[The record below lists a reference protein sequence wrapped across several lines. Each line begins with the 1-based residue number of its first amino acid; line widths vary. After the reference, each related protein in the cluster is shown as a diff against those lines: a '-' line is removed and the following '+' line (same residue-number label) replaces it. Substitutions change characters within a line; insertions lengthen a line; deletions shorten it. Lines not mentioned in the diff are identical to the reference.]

1 MNYEEF
7 IKSKVIISEDYGFE
21 PNWIPEI
28 AKDHQK
34 DICNWT
40 LRGGR
45 RAIFASFG
53 LGKTFM
59 QLINA
64 VNCIN
69 ETGKPFLIACPLG
82 VMGEFKRDN
91 EKLNTGFE
99 IEYIKDTDTIS
110 EYSKKIYLTNYERIR
125 KGDIK
130 ADKFGGVSFDEA
142 SILRNLKTE
151 TTNYIIKYFKQIPY
165 RFVATATPSPN
176 DYIEILNYSEFLGIA
191 DRGNILTKFF
201 KRNPQKAG
209 DLMLLESQKDDFW
222 MWVSSWAVFIN
233 TPSDLGYENEGYDLP
248 KLNVIEHR
256 IENLSDEIIQNKF
269 GDLILFKDNTKSL
282 VDSSREKR
290 DSMELRCNE
299 LEKILYIC
307 INSLNGK
314 FNKEREVPNLVGE
327 EQGSQLSEA
336 KGAKQGSLSEK
347 QRIIQREKQELEGS
361 ESRPNERASEESL
374 SNREMEVVSE
384 ELLSGEYR
392 ENQSSV
398 ENKSPETIWNNN
410 STIRR
415 NVAGPKKQMHDL
427 QSNEQG
433 ICSEQK
439 GRFSSGS
446 LPLDRKSKRSTMPSL
461 QRSIRTFSGQ
471 HIGNEGSYILF
482 DETYQIVIWCD
493 LNIEQDAVEKILQKN
508 KISYVS
514 LKGGESSASKEEKMN
529 KWRDK
534 KVSVFLSK
542 TTMFGSGINMQQASE
557 MIYVGITYK
566 FQDFLQGIH
575 REYRFGQPYEVNVHI
590 IYTNNEDHVFSTLMK
605 KWEKHKELQTEM
617 IKLVREYG
625 LNNELIR
632 DKMER
637 QIFSNGD
644 KVVIGDTTLYNND
657 TVIIS
662 ADQNEVPDNSVG
674 MILTSIPFGNH
685 YEYSDNYN
693 DFGHNIDNDG
703 FFNQMDFLVPNLHR
717 MLIPGRVAA
726 IHVKDRIRYSYQN
739 GTSFTSMDDFS
750 GDTVRSFKKH
760 GFHLIG
766 KITITTDVVRENNQ
780 TYRLGHSEKCKD
792 GSKMGVGM
800 PEYVLLF
807 RKAPTNSDN
816 AYSDLP
822 IFKGKDEYPVERWQL
837 DAHAY
842 WRSSGDHYL
851 DVETL
856 KDKDLKEVWK
866 VWKQYNDEGLYTFE
880 NHLKLSTE
888 LEKKGKISREYMTVP
903 PHSNNDFVWT
913 DVNRMHTLNARQ
925 VSNKKEKHICPL
937 QIDIVERLIE
947 LFSMKGETVYEPF
960 GGLMTVPTIALKM
973 GRKAKAVELNS
984 EYYKDGLFY
993 VRSMHEKLNMPTL
1006 FDFLPELEKV

>member
-1 MNYEEF
+1 MDYNEF

-28 AKDHQK
+28 SKDHQK

-191 DRGNILTKFF
+191 DRGNLLTKFF

-209 DLMLLESQKDDFW
+209 DLMLLDSQKDDFW

-233 TPSDLGYENEGYDLP
+233 TPSDLGYPNEGYDLP

-269 GDLILFKDNTKSL
+269 GDLVLFKDNTKSL

-290 DSMELRCNE
+290 DSLELRCEKTFEITETLRDDNFILWHHRESERAE
-299 LEKILYIC
+299 LEKLYKAKEY
-307 INSLNGK
+307 NSVFGSQKNEVKEDLLIDFSNGEYQYLLTKPVIAGSGCNFQDYCNNMIFVGIDYK
-314 FNKEREVPNLVGE
+314 FNDF
-327 EQGSQLSEA
+327 
-336 KGAKQGSLSEK
+336 
-347 QRIIQREKQELEGS
+347 IQ
-361 ESRPNERASEESL
+361 A
-374 SNREMEVVSE
+374 
-384 ELLSGEYR
+384 
-392 ENQSSV
+392 
-398 ENKSPETIWNNN
+398 
-410 STIRR
+410 
-415 NVAGPKKQMHDL
+415 
-427 QSNEQG
+427 
-433 ICSEQK
+433 
-439 GRFSSGS
+439 
-446 LPLDRKSKRSTMPSL
+446 
-461 QRSIRTFSGQ
+461 
-471 HIGNEGSYILF
+471 
-482 DETYQIVIWCD
+482 
-493 LNIEQDAVEKILQKN
+493 
-508 KISYVS
+508 
-514 LKGGESSASKEEKMN
+514 
-529 KWRDK
+529 
-534 KVSVFLSK
+534 
-542 TTMFGSGINMQQASE
+542 
-557 MIYVGITYK
+557 
-566 FQDFLQGIH
+566 IH
-575 REYRFGQPYEVNVHI
+575 RLYRFGQDKEVNVHI

-644 KVVIGDTTLYNND
+644 KVVIGDATLYNND
-657 TVIIS
+657 TVVIS
-662 ADQNEVPDNSVG
+662 ADKTEVPDNSVG

-717 MLIPGRVAA
+717 ILIPGRVAA

-807 RKAPTNSDN
+807 RKAPTNSEN

-822 IFKGKDEYPVERWQL
+822 VFKQKDEYPVERWQL

-851 DVETL
+851 DVDTL
-856 KDKDLKEVWK
+856 KEKDLKEVWR

-888 LEKKGKISREYMTVP
+888 LEKKGKISREYMTIP

-913 DVNRMHTLNARQ
+913 DVNRMNTLNARQ

-960 GGLMTVPTIALKM
+960 GGLMTVPTISLKM

-984 EYYKDGLFY
+984 DYYKDGLFY

-1006 FDFLPELEKV
+1006 FDFLPELENA

>member
-69 ETGKPFLIACPLG
+69 ETGQPFLIACPLG

-191 DRGNILTKFF
+191 DRGNLLTKFF

-290 DSMELRCNE
+290 DSMELRCEKTFEITETLNDDNFILWHHRESERAE
-299 LEKILYIC
+299 LEKLYKTKSY
-307 INSLNGK
+307 NSVFGSQKNEIKEDLLIDFSNGK
-314 FNKEREVPNLVGE
+314 Y
-327 EQGSQLSEA
+327 QY
-336 KGAKQGSLSEK
+336 
-347 QRIIQREKQELEGS
+347 
-361 ESRPNERASEESL
+361 
-374 SNREMEVVSE
+374 
-384 ELLSGEYR
+384 LLT
-392 ENQSSV
+392 
-398 ENKSPETIWNNN
+398 KP
-410 STIRR
+410 
-415 NVAGPKKQMHDL
+415 
-427 QSNEQG
+427 
-433 ICSEQK
+433 
-439 GRFSSGS
+439 
-446 LPLDRKSKRSTMPSL
+446 
-461 QRSIRTFSGQ
+461 
-471 HIGNEGSYILF
+471 
-482 DETYQIVIWCD
+482 VI
-493 LNIEQDAVEKILQKN
+493 A
-508 KISYVS
+508 
-514 LKGGESSASKEEKMN
+514 
-529 KWRDK
+529 
-534 KVSVFLSK
+534 
-542 TTMFGSGINMQQASE
+542 GSGCNFQEYCNNM
-557 MIYVGITYK
+557 IFVGIDYK
-566 FQDFLQGIH
+566 FNDFIQAIH
-575 REYRFGQPYEVNVHI
+575 RLYRFGQGKEVNVHI

-644 KVVIGDTTLYNND
+644 KVIIGDATLYNND

-807 RKAPTNSDN
+807 RKAPTNTDN

-822 IFKGKDEYPVERWQL
+822 IFKEKDEYPVERWQL

-880 NHLKLSTE
+880 NHLRLSTE
-888 LEKKGKISREYMTVP
+888 LEKKGKISREYMTIP

>member
-191 DRGNILTKFF
+191 DRGNLLTKFF

-290 DSMELRCNE
+290 DSMELRCEKTFEITETLNYDNVILWHHRESERAE
-299 LEKILYIC
+299 LEKLYKTKSY
-307 INSLNGK
+307 NSVFGSQKNEIKEDLLIDFSNGK
-314 FNKEREVPNLVGE
+314 Y
-327 EQGSQLSEA
+327 QY
-336 KGAKQGSLSEK
+336 
-347 QRIIQREKQELEGS
+347 
-361 ESRPNERASEESL
+361 
-374 SNREMEVVSE
+374 
-384 ELLSGEYR
+384 LLT
-392 ENQSSV
+392 
-398 ENKSPETIWNNN
+398 KP
-410 STIRR
+410 
-415 NVAGPKKQMHDL
+415 
-427 QSNEQG
+427 
-433 ICSEQK
+433 
-439 GRFSSGS
+439 
-446 LPLDRKSKRSTMPSL
+446 
-461 QRSIRTFSGQ
+461 
-471 HIGNEGSYILF
+471 
-482 DETYQIVIWCD
+482 VI
-493 LNIEQDAVEKILQKN
+493 A
-508 KISYVS
+508 
-514 LKGGESSASKEEKMN
+514 
-529 KWRDK
+529 
-534 KVSVFLSK
+534 
-542 TTMFGSGINMQQASE
+542 GSGCNFQEYCNNM
-557 MIYVGITYK
+557 IFVGIDYK
-566 FQDFLQGIH
+566 FNDFIQAIH
-575 REYRFGQPYEVNVHI
+575 RLYRFGQDKEVNVHI

-644 KVVIGDTTLYNND
+644 KVVIGDATLYNND

>member
-1 MNYEEF
+1 MEYYEF
-7 IKSKVIISEDYGFE
+7 LKNKVIISEDYGFE

-69 ETGKPFLIACPLG
+69 QTGKPFLIACPLG

-99 IEYIKDTDTIS
+99 IEYIKDTDLIT

-176 DYIEILNYSEFLGIA
+176 DYIEILNYAEFLGIA
-191 DRGNILTKFF
+191 DRGNLLTKFF

-209 DLMLLESQKDDFW
+209 DLMLLESQKNDFW

-233 TPSDLGYENEGYDLP
+233 TPSDLGYPNEGYDLP

-290 DSMELRCNE
+290 DSLELRCRKTFEITETLNDDNFILWHHRESEREE
-299 LEKILYIC
+299 LEKLYKTKSY
-307 INSLNGK
+307 NSVFGSQKNEVKEDLLIDFSNGQYQYLLTKPVIAGSGCNFQEHCNNMIFVGIDYK
-314 FNKEREVPNLVGE
+314 FNDF
-327 EQGSQLSEA
+327 
-336 KGAKQGSLSEK
+336 
-347 QRIIQREKQELEGS
+347 IQ
-361 ESRPNERASEESL
+361 A
-374 SNREMEVVSE
+374 
-384 ELLSGEYR
+384 
-392 ENQSSV
+392 
-398 ENKSPETIWNNN
+398 
-410 STIRR
+410 
-415 NVAGPKKQMHDL
+415 
-427 QSNEQG
+427 
-433 ICSEQK
+433 
-439 GRFSSGS
+439 
-446 LPLDRKSKRSTMPSL
+446 
-461 QRSIRTFSGQ
+461 
-471 HIGNEGSYILF
+471 
-482 DETYQIVIWCD
+482 
-493 LNIEQDAVEKILQKN
+493 
-508 KISYVS
+508 
-514 LKGGESSASKEEKMN
+514 
-529 KWRDK
+529 
-534 KVSVFLSK
+534 
-542 TTMFGSGINMQQASE
+542 
-557 MIYVGITYK
+557 
-566 FQDFLQGIH
+566 IH
-575 REYRFGQPYEVNVHI
+575 RLYRFGQDKEVNVYV

-605 KWEKHKELQTEM
+605 KWEKHKELQSEM

-644 KVVIGDTTLYNND
+644 KIVIGDATLYNND

-662 ADQNEVPDNSVG
+662 ADDKEVPDNSIG
-674 MILTSIPFGNH
+674 MIVTSIPFGNH
-685 YEYSDNYN
+685 FEYSGNYN
-693 DFGHNIDNDG
+693 DFGHNINNEG
-703 FFNQMDFLVPNLHR
+703 FFDQMDYLVPHLFR

-807 RKAPTNSDN
+807 RKAPTNADN

-822 IFKGKDEYPVERWQL
+822 VFKEKDEYPVERWQL

-842 WRSSGDHYL
+842 WRSSGNHYL
-851 DVETL
+851 NVDDL
-856 KDKDLKEVWK
+856 KDKDLKEVWR

-880 NHLKLSTE
+880 NHLKLSTA
-888 LEKKGKISREYMTVP
+888 LEQKGKISREYMTIP

-913 DVNRMHTLNARQ
+913 DINRMNTLNARQ
-925 VSNKKEKHICPL
+925 VSSNKEKHICPL
-937 QIDIVERLIE
+937 QIDIVDRLIE

-960 GGLMTVPTIALKM
+960 GGLMTVPTRALKL

-984 EYYKDGLFY
+984 DYYKDGLFY

-1006 FDFLPELEKV
+1006 FDLMEEVS

>member
-1 MNYEEF
+1 MMKYEEF
-7 IKSKVIISEDYGFE
+7 LKNKVIISEDYGFE

-34 DICNWT
+34 DICSWT

-64 VNCIN
+64 VNCIK

-176 DYIEILNYSEFLGIA
+176 DYIEILNYAEFLGIA
-191 DRGNILTKFF
+191 DRGNLLTKFF

-209 DLMLLESQKDDFW
+209 DLMLLESQKNDFW

-233 TPSDLGYENEGYDLP
+233 TPSDLGYPNDNYDLP

-290 DSMELRCNE
+290 DSLELRCQKTFEITETLKDDNFILWHHRETERDE
-299 LEKILYIC
+299 LEKLYKSKSY
-307 INSLNGK
+307 NSVFGSQKNEVKEDLLIDFSNGEYQYLLTKPVIAGSGCNFQEYCNNMIFVGIDYK
-314 FNKEREVPNLVGE
+314 FNDF
-327 EQGSQLSEA
+327 
-336 KGAKQGSLSEK
+336 
-347 QRIIQREKQELEGS
+347 IQ
-361 ESRPNERASEESL
+361 A
-374 SNREMEVVSE
+374 
-384 ELLSGEYR
+384 
-392 ENQSSV
+392 
-398 ENKSPETIWNNN
+398 
-410 STIRR
+410 
-415 NVAGPKKQMHDL
+415 
-427 QSNEQG
+427 
-433 ICSEQK
+433 
-439 GRFSSGS
+439 
-446 LPLDRKSKRSTMPSL
+446 
-461 QRSIRTFSGQ
+461 
-471 HIGNEGSYILF
+471 
-482 DETYQIVIWCD
+482 
-493 LNIEQDAVEKILQKN
+493 
-508 KISYVS
+508 
-514 LKGGESSASKEEKMN
+514 
-529 KWRDK
+529 
-534 KVSVFLSK
+534 
-542 TTMFGSGINMQQASE
+542 
-557 MIYVGITYK
+557 
-566 FQDFLQGIH
+566 IH
-575 REYRFGQPYEVNVHI
+575 RLYRFGQDKEVNVHV

-644 KVVIGDTTLYNND
+644 KVVIGDATLYNND
-657 TVIIS
+657 TVVIS
-662 ADQNEVPDNSVG
+662 ADGNEVPDNSVG
-674 MILTSIPFGNH
+674 MVLTSIPFGNH
-685 YEYSDNYN
+685 FEYSGNYN
-693 DFGHNIDNDG
+693 DFGHNINNEG
-703 FFNQMDFLVPNLHR
+703 FFDQMDYLVPHLFR

-800 PEYVLLF
+800 PEYILLF
-807 RKAPTNSDN
+807 RKAPTNADN

-822 IFKGKDEYPVERWQL
+822 VFKEKDEYPVERWQL

-851 DVETL
+851 NVDDL
-856 KDKDLKEVWK
+856 KDKDLKEVWR
-866 VWKQYNDEGLYTFE
+866 VWKQYNEEGLYTFE

-888 LEKKGKISREYMTVP
+888 LEKKGKISREYMTIP

-913 DVNRMHTLNARQ
+913 DINRMNTLNARQ
-925 VSNKKEKHICPL
+925 VSSNKEKHICPL
-937 QIDIVERLIE
+937 QIDIVDRLIE

-960 GGLMTVPTIALKM
+960 GGLMTVPTRSLKM
-973 GRKAKAVELNS
+973 GRKAMAVELNS
-984 EYYKDGLFY
+984 DYYKDGLFY

-1006 FDFLPELEKV
+1006 FDLLEQA

>member
-1 MNYEEF
+1 MNYEDF

-176 DYIEILNYSEFLGIA
+176 DYIEILNYAEFLGIA
-191 DRGNILTKFF
+191 DRGNLLTKFF

-256 IENLSDEIIQNKF
+256 IENLSNEIIQNKF

-290 DSMELRCNE
+290 DSLELRCEKTFEITETLNDDNFILWHHRESERAE
-299 LEKILYIC
+299 LEKLYKSKSY
-307 INSLNGK
+307 NSVFGSQKNEVKEDLLIDFSNGK
-314 FNKEREVPNLVGE
+314 Y
-327 EQGSQLSEA
+327 QY
-336 KGAKQGSLSEK
+336 
-347 QRIIQREKQELEGS
+347 
-361 ESRPNERASEESL
+361 
-374 SNREMEVVSE
+374 
-384 ELLSGEYR
+384 LLT
-392 ENQSSV
+392 
-398 ENKSPETIWNNN
+398 KP
-410 STIRR
+410 
-415 NVAGPKKQMHDL
+415 
-427 QSNEQG
+427 
-433 ICSEQK
+433 
-439 GRFSSGS
+439 
-446 LPLDRKSKRSTMPSL
+446 
-461 QRSIRTFSGQ
+461 
-471 HIGNEGSYILF
+471 
-482 DETYQIVIWCD
+482 VI
-493 LNIEQDAVEKILQKN
+493 A
-508 KISYVS
+508 
-514 LKGGESSASKEEKMN
+514 
-529 KWRDK
+529 
-534 KVSVFLSK
+534 
-542 TTMFGSGINMQQASE
+542 GSGCNFQEYCNNM
-557 MIYVGITYK
+557 IFVGIDYK
-566 FQDFLQGIH
+566 FNDFIQAIH
-575 REYRFGQPYEVNVHI
+575 RLYRFGQGKEVNVHI

-605 KWEKHKELQTEM
+605 KWEKHKELQAEM

-644 KVVIGDTTLYNND
+644 KVIIGDATLYNND

-807 RKAPTNSDN
+807 RKAPTNTDN

-822 IFKGKDEYPVERWQL
+822 IFKEKDEYPVERWQL

-880 NHLKLSTE
+880 NHLRLSTE
-888 LEKKGKISREYMTVP
+888 LEKKGKISREYMTIP

-960 GGLMTVPTIALKM
+960 GGLMTVPTISLKM
-973 GRKAKAVELNS
+973 GRKTKAVELNS

>member
-1 MNYEEF
+1 MDYQEF
-7 IKSKVIISEDYGFE
+7 LKNKVIISEDYGFE

-34 DICNWT
+34 DICSWT

-99 IEYIKDTDTIS
+99 IEYIKDTDSIS

-130 ADKFGGVSFDEA
+130 AEKFGGVSFDEA

-151 TTNYIIKYFKQIPY
+151 TTNYIINYFKQIPY

-176 DYIEILNYSEFLGIA
+176 DYIEILNYAEFLGVA
-191 DRGNILTKFF
+191 DRGSLLTKFF

-209 DLMLLESQKDDFW
+209 DLMLLESQKNDFW

-233 TPSDLGYENEGYDLP
+233 TPSDLGYPNEGYDLP

-290 DSMELRCNE
+290 DSLELRCEKTFEITETLNDDNFILWHHRE
-299 LEKILYIC
+299 TERYHLEKLYKEKSY
-307 INSLNGK
+307 NSVFGSQKNETKEDLLIDFSNGK
-314 FNKEREVPNLVGE
+314 Y
-327 EQGSQLSEA
+327 QY
-336 KGAKQGSLSEK
+336 
-347 QRIIQREKQELEGS
+347 
-361 ESRPNERASEESL
+361 
-374 SNREMEVVSE
+374 
-384 ELLSGEYR
+384 LLT
-392 ENQSSV
+392 
-398 ENKSPETIWNNN
+398 KP
-410 STIRR
+410 
-415 NVAGPKKQMHDL
+415 
-427 QSNEQG
+427 
-433 ICSEQK
+433 
-439 GRFSSGS
+439 
-446 LPLDRKSKRSTMPSL
+446 
-461 QRSIRTFSGQ
+461 
-471 HIGNEGSYILF
+471 
-482 DETYQIVIWCD
+482 VI
-493 LNIEQDAVEKILQKN
+493 A
-508 KISYVS
+508 
-514 LKGGESSASKEEKMN
+514 
-529 KWRDK
+529 
-534 KVSVFLSK
+534 
-542 TTMFGSGINMQQASE
+542 GSGCNFQEHCNNMVF
-557 MIYVGITYK
+557 VGIDYK
-566 FQDFLQGIH
+566 FNDFIQAIH
-575 REYRFGQPYEVNVHI
+575 RLYRFGQDKEVNVHI

-605 KWEKHKELQTEM
+605 KWEKHKELQSEM

-644 KVVIGDTTLYNND
+644 KVIIGDATLYNND
-657 TVIIS
+657 TVVIS
-662 ADQNEVPDNSVG
+662 ADENEVQDNSVG
-674 MILTSIPFGNH
+674 VVITSIPFGNH
-685 YEYSDNYN
+685 FEYSGNYN
-693 DFGHNIDNDG
+693 DFGHNINNEG
-703 FFNQMDFLVPNLHR
+703 FFDQMDYLVPHLFR

-807 RKAPTNSDN
+807 RKPPSNSDN

-822 IFKGKDEYPVERWQL
+822 VFKHKEEYPVERWQL

-851 DVETL
+851 DIDDL
-856 KDKDLKEVWK
+856 KDKDLKEVWR

-880 NHLKLSTE
+880 NHLKLSTA
-888 LEKKGKISREYMTVP
+888 LERKGKISREYMTIP

-913 DVNRMHTLNARQ
+913 DINRMNTLNARQ
-925 VSNKKEKHICPL
+925 VSSNKEKHICPL
-937 QIDIVERLIE
+937 QIDIVDRLIE

-960 GGLMTVPTIALKM
+960 GGLMTVPTRSLKL

-984 EYYKDGLFY
+984 DYYKDGLFY

-1006 FDFLPELEKV
+1006 FDLMEV

>member
-1 MNYEEF
+1 MDYQEF
-7 IKSKVIISEDYGFE
+7 LRNKVIISEDYGFE

-34 DICNWT
+34 DICSWT

-99 IEYIKDTDTIS
+99 IEYIKDTDSITD
-110 EYSKKIYLTNYERIR
+110 YSKKIYLTNYERIR

-130 ADKFGGVSFDEA
+130 AENFGGISFDEA
-142 SILRNLKTE
+142 SILRNLKTK
-151 TTNYIIKYFKQIPY
+151 TTNYIIEYFKQIPY

-176 DYIEILNYSEFLGIA
+176 DYIEILNYAEFLGIA
-191 DRGNILTKFF
+191 DRGNLLTKFF

-209 DLMLLESQKDDFW
+209 DLMLLNSQKNDFW

-233 TPSDLGYENEGYDLP
+233 TPSDLGYPNDNYDLP

-256 IENLSDEIIQNKF
+256 IENLTDEIIQNKF

-290 DSMELRCNE
+290 DSLELRCQKTFEITEALKDDNFILWHHRETEREE
-299 LEKILYIC
+299 LEKLYRTKSS
-307 INSLNGK
+307 NSVFGSQKNEVKEDLLIDFSNGQYQYLLTKPVIAGSGCNFQEHCNNMIFVGIDYK
-314 FNKEREVPNLVGE
+314 FNDF
-327 EQGSQLSEA
+327 
-336 KGAKQGSLSEK
+336 
-347 QRIIQREKQELEGS
+347 IQS
-361 ESRPNERASEESL
+361 
-374 SNREMEVVSE
+374 
-384 ELLSGEYR
+384 
-392 ENQSSV
+392 
-398 ENKSPETIWNNN
+398 
-410 STIRR
+410 
-415 NVAGPKKQMHDL
+415 
-427 QSNEQG
+427 
-433 ICSEQK
+433 
-439 GRFSSGS
+439 
-446 LPLDRKSKRSTMPSL
+446 
-461 QRSIRTFSGQ
+461 
-471 HIGNEGSYILF
+471 
-482 DETYQIVIWCD
+482 
-493 LNIEQDAVEKILQKN
+493 
-508 KISYVS
+508 
-514 LKGGESSASKEEKMN
+514 
-529 KWRDK
+529 
-534 KVSVFLSK
+534 
-542 TTMFGSGINMQQASE
+542 
-557 MIYVGITYK
+557 
-566 FQDFLQGIH
+566 IH
-575 REYRFGQPYEVNVHI
+575 RLYRFGQDKEVNVHV
-590 IYTNNEDHVFSTLMK
+590 IYTNNEDHVFSILMN
-605 KWEKHKELQTEM
+605 KWEKHKELQSEM

-644 KVVIGDTTLYNND
+644 KVVIGDATLYNND

-662 ADQNEVPDNSVG
+662 SDDKEVPDNSIGLVV
-674 MILTSIPFGNH
+674 TSIPFGNH
-685 YEYSDNYN
+685 FEYSGNYN
-693 DFGHNIDNDG
+693 DFGHNINNEG
-703 FFNQMDFLVPNLHR
+703 FFDQMDYLVPHLFR

-800 PEYVLLF
+800 PEYILLF
-807 RKAPTNSDN
+807 RKAPTNADN

-822 IFKGKDEYPVERWQL
+822 VFKEKEEYPVERWQL

-851 DVETL
+851 NVDDL
-856 KDKDLKEVWK
+856 KNKDLKEVWRT
-866 VWKQYNDEGLYTFE
+866 WKQYNEEGLYTFE

-888 LEKKGKISREYMTVP
+888 LEKKGKISREYMTIP

-913 DVNRMHTLNARQ
+913 DINRMNTLNARQ
-925 VSNKKEKHICPL
+925 VSSNKEKHICPL
-937 QIDIVERLIE
+937 QIDIVDRLIE

-960 GGLMTVPTIALKM
+960 GGLMTVPTRSLKL

-984 EYYKDGLFY
+984 DYYKDGLFY

-1006 FDFLPELEKV
+1006 FDLFEEA